1 MTPET
6 QEIVVKVNRSSRS
19 LVTIGLILFALAVP
33 VGWGGGRWLQ
43 GRVEM
48 FKGTFRQEQEARMR
62 IEPTTDME
70 GVLVQWLDEKNE
82 RYLHLLQETWPWIL
96 ILPTGMLCGLGAT
109 LVIAGFALRI
119 RFRRELEALAKQG

>member
-6 QEIVVKVNRSSRS
+6 QDVVAKVNRSSRGF
-19 LVTIGLILFALAVP
+19 VTTGLILFAFAVP
-33 VGWGGGRWLQ
+33 VGWGGGHWLQ
-43 GRVEM
+43 ARVEM
-48 FKGTFRQEQEARMR
+48 FTGTFQQEQQARAR

-119 RFRRELEALAKQG
+119 RFRRELEAFAKQT